1 MEAREKGEL
10 TFTYEAPL
18 DLKANRRL
26 VPIIPDFTIVVG
38 DRTIYWEHLRML
50 DVTTYR
56 KDWVSRRKPYQD
68 AGLEQQLVTP
78 DDCTG
83 VRQAYRSRD

>member
-1 MEAREKGEL
+1 
-10 TFTYEAPL
+10 
-18 DLKANRRL
+18 
-26 VPIIPDFTIVVG
+26 
-38 DRTIYWEHLRML
+38 ML

-83 VRQAYRSRD
+83 VRQEYRSRD